1 MNFNSLLD
9 TINSAHIRLQESAVK
24 AVNKH
29 LTIRNWLIGFYIVE
43 FEQNGEDRAQY
54 GEKLLQR
61 LAESL
66 NKSAL
71 SYRNL
76 RLFRQFYLTYP
87 QIGMEI
93 PMQLNILGFNIN
105 QIGQSATAQLQEAQN
120 QLVTIWQSATAKFN
134 PQLQVPP
141 DKLLNRL
148 SFTHLAQLLPL
159 KDPLHRTFY
168 EIECIKGTW
177 SVSELKRQIGSLYF
191 ERSGMSKNPEKLS
204 KLTLDKADKATIN
217 DIMKSPFTFEFLGL
231 KAKEVVEETDL
242 EQALIDHMQDFL
254 LELGNGFC
262 FEARQKRI
270 LIDDEYCFVDLVF
283 YHRVLKCH
291 VLVDLKVEKFNH
303 AHLSQLNSY
312 VAYYRAEE
320 KLPDDNDPV
329 GILLCTEKGKKLVE
343 YALSGMDEKLF
354 VSKYLLQLPSKKQLT
369 DFIQNELNRLL

>member
-1 MNFNSLLD
+1 
-9 TINSAHIRLQESAVK
+9 
-24 AVNKH
+24 
-29 LTIRNWLIGFYIVE
+29 
-43 FEQNGEDRAQY
+43 
-54 GEKLLQR
+54 
-61 LAESL
+61 
-66 NKSAL
+66 
-71 SYRNL
+71 
-76 RLFRQFYLTYP
+76 
-87 QIGMEI
+87 
-93 PMQLNILGFNIN
+93 
-105 QIGQSATAQLQEAQN
+105 
-120 QLVTIWQSATAKFN
+120 
-134 PQLQVPP
+134 VPP
-141 DKLLNRL
+141 DKLISRL
-148 SFTHLAQLLPL
+148 SFTHLIQLFPI

-231 KAKEVVEETDL
+231 KAKEVVEENDL
-242 EQALIDHMQDFL
+242 EQALIDHIQDFL

-270 LIDDEYCFVDLVF
+270 LIDDEYYFVDLVF